1 MALAPVTVK
10 PFVTAVIHV
19 MQMADNSM
27 IEAAIVHPVKT
38 LRDIAYVL
46 QSHIAQLR
54 AKGARRVVPVHV
66 RVTEHLSV
74 KLTIPSELLAQGA
87 PAPEG
92 QALLTSEPI
101 RASKLYVFGKV
112 LSSFEAQMNWPDFPE
127 HLRGADRVII
137 LPMGEVVPMQ
147 QDMAHFPFG
156 VVDMEDPILG
166 VDVEWMPWEDHV
178 LHEGA
183 LADDSASAEPVG
195 PQTSQVI
202 PPIPVVEVSSKV
214 GAYLAVVD
222 GCNLLPSA
230 GPEHRAGFDA
240 TMSEVSARLA
250 ELGMPD
256 EQIEASL
263 APFRPI
269 KFNTPDEFAY
279 FQEEI
284 KAGRA
289 RVVGD
294 VEVDWVNRAKS

>member
-1 MALAPVTVK
+1 MAAAPVTVK

-19 MQMADNSM
+19 MQMADDSM

-38 LRDIAYVL
+38 LRDIAYAL
-46 QSHIAQLR
+46 QGHAAQLR
-54 AKGARRVVPVHV
+54 ARGARRVVPVHL

-74 KLTIPSELLAQGA
+74 RLKIPSELLAQGA
-87 PAPEG
+87 PVPEDK
-92 QALLTSEPI
+92 ALLTSEPI

-127 HLRGADRVII
+127 QLRGADRVII
-137 LPMGEVVPMQ
+137 LPMGEVVPMH

-156 VVDMEDPILG
+156 VVDIEDPVLG
-166 VDVEWMPWEDHV
+166 VEIEWAPWEDKV

-183 LADDSASAEPVG
+183 LADSPSPEPVG

-202 PPIPVVEVSSKV
+202 PPIPVMEVSSKV
-214 GAYLAVVD
+214 EAYFAVVD
-222 GCNLLPSA
+222 GCNMLPSA
-230 GPEHRAGFDA
+230 GPEHRDGFDA
-240 TMSEVSARLA
+240 TMSEISARLA

-256 EQIEASL
+256 EQIAASL

-269 KFNTPDEFAY
+269 KFNTPAEFDY
-279 FQEEI
+279 FQEEL

-294 VEVDWVNRAKS
+294 VEVAWINRAKS